1 MIGKQRRHKKDTTDI
16 VLFKE
21 KEQISDIDPPLS
33 CFKLISYLPPKFFVS
48 LEDQFNLLIT
58 QRWSL
63 GFSLSLELL
72 IEFMSFVHKIISI

>member
-48 LEDQFNLLIT
+48 LEDLNRIDFPM
-58 QRWSL
+58 
-63 GFSLSLELL
+63 LSY
-72 IEFMSFVHKIISI
+72 STS